1 MSVRR
6 PHRASPA
13 RSSDWPRL
21 WGATLA
27 YTAAGAL
34 TARSGALALISR
46 RRIRVEAILE
56 NIGQISVSVVTK
68 HCQPPVTPSLGGDA
82 RVPRPGSRAWLPS
95 SCAPLARR
103 PGGSAGSASRGRGG
117 PCASTFWEC
126 GGGGGVSGAAD
137 GLRGPRTAA
146 LPAATPLPSP
156 RLQRGGTGTMRSLVP
171 PPVKPGPQIPLSTP
185 PGLTAAGRR
194 AEASAPLFGVG
205 AKGER
210 LSSDACGVGS
220 SALGGWPRRAQ
231 RRVPSL
237 GGAAARALGSRRP
250 GSALGDAGCGAVRGG
265 AVTRRGPGP
274 GRGGGRPR
282 KAGERAK
289 ETTQPFRCGGR
300 AFEIRGSAS
309 AAGRAPLGRVAV
321 AARGRARGGGAGVMC
336 TVSGRRIPR
345 GT

>member
-13 RSSDWPRL
+13 RSPDWPRL
-21 WGATLA
+21 RGATLA

-126 GGGGGVSGAAD
+126 GGGGGGS
-137 GLRGPRTAA
+137 AA
-146 LPAATPLPSP
+146 LRMGSGDPGRRPCPLPRHSRVHGCSGEGREQCG
-156 RLQRGGTGTMRSLVP
+156 RLFR
-171 PPVKPGPQIPLSTP
+171 
-185 PGLTAAGRR
+185 
-194 AEASAPLFGVG
+194 
-205 AKGER
+205 R
-210 LSSDACGVGS
+210 LSSPV
-220 SALGGWPRRAQ
+220 PR
-231 RRVPSL
+231 
-237 GGAAARALGSRRP
+237 SRFPRP
-250 GSALGDAGCGAVRGG
+250 QA
-265 AVTRRGPGP
+265 
-274 GRGGGRPR
+274 
-282 KAGERAK
+282 
-289 ETTQPFRCGGR
+289 
-300 AFEIRGSAS
+300 
-309 AAGRAPLGRVAV
+309 
-321 AARGRARGGGAGVMC
+321 
-336 TVSGRRIPR
+336 
-345 GT
+345 